1 MKSGFVEKRRRCV
14 IKGLVNSLIYCCKP
28 FFCGQVRLQPV
39 FLALFVPDL
48 LFVVEFSEE
57 VGPDFMV
64 ENSFDVVDSVGDWET
79 DY

>member
-1 MKSGFVEKRRRCV
+1 MKSGFVEKRWRGV
-14 IKGLVNSLIYCCKP
+14 IKCFVNGLIYSSKP
-28 FFCGQVRLQPV
+28 LFSCQIRLQPV

-57 VGPDFMV
+57 VCPDFMV
-64 ENSFDVVDSVGDWET
+64 ENSFDVVDSVGDWES

>member
-1 MKSGFVEKRRRCV
+1 
-14 IKGLVNSLIYCCKP
+14 
-28 FFCGQVRLQPV
+28 
-39 FLALFVPDL
+39 LFVPDL
-48 LFVVEFSEE
+48 LFVVEFAQE